1 MSTWREELTQFKN
14 DNEQTAAV
22 LADATPAQQL
32 TVLKA
37 LAASRDFVDE
47 YPTLADTI
55 NHTPNLTRNLFDG
68 CEVEDQDDEEIYDE
82 LSNYLG
88 DNLTAEVRATF
99 ADLDHDLDEWASSDT
114 LNDGGEGET
123 LNDSPSGNPT
133 VTPVTFEYH
142 DGNSG
147 FSVSETNRDAFIDAI
162 VQNVRTRRENGQTLP
177 EAFQGLSDN
186 YVAQVA
192 AARFDN
198 ARAATGGEAVP
209 RHEYAAKKAS
219 YGAAA

>member
-1 MSTWREELTQFKN
+1 MSTWREELNSFKN

-22 LADATPAQQL
+22 LANATPEQQL

-37 LAASRDFVDE
+37 LAASREFVDD

-55 NHTPNLTRNLFDG
+55 NHTPTLTRNLFDG
-68 CEVEDQDDEEIYDE
+68 CEVDEQDDEEVYDE
-82 LSNYLG
+82 LVTYLG
-88 DNLTAEVRATF
+88 DNLTAEVRATL
-99 ADLDHDLDEWASSDT
+99 ADLGHDLDEWMPTDT
-114 LNDGGEGET
+114 LNDGAEGET

-162 VQNVRTRRENGQTLP
+162 VSNVRIRRENGQTLP

>member
-1 MSTWREELTQFKN
+1 MSTWREELNNFKI

-22 LADATPAQQL
+22 LANATPEQQL
-32 TVLKA
+32 TVLKS
-37 LAASRDFVDE
+37 LAATREFIDE

-68 CEVEDQDDEEIYDE
+68 CEVDDQDDEEVYDE
-82 LSNYLG
+82 LVTYLG
-88 DNLTAEVRATF
+88 GNLTAEVRATL
-99 ADLDHDLDEWASSDT
+99 ADLGHDLDEWIPTDT

-133 VTPVTFEYH
+133 ATPVTFEYH

-186 YVAQVA
+186 DVAQVA

-198 ARAATGGEAVP
+198 ARAATGGAEVP